1 MKGLTAL
8 LGIIINTP
16 VARACALLAVGLLL
30 AACAPARPPA
40 VLTEQV
46 KSARTSDEHRA
57 VAAGY
62 REYSQRLRA
71 DAAQHA
77 NLAEWWS
84 NLPDGGWEE
93 GRRARDRRASRD
105 QEAQHC
111 RALADSL
118 SKAAAAAEAIAD
130 AHEQSARSGSGDR

>member
-1 MKGLTAL
+1 MKRSTAL

-16 VARACALLAVGLLL
+16 AVRSCAFLAVGLLVT
-30 AACAPARPPA
+30 ACASARPPA

-71 DAAQHA
+71 DAAKHA

-84 NLPDGGWEE
+84 NLADDWEA
-93 GRRARDRRASRD
+93 GRRARSMQASRD
-105 QEAQHC
+105 QEARHC

-118 SKAAAAAEAIAD
+118 SRAAAAAEPIAD
-130 AHEQSARSGSGDR
+130 AHEQ